1 MREAHQQSLER
12 AHRQGQA
19 TLEALLRA
27 MKETLDMKTDL
38 LEVMKGFHL
47 HQTHYLALTQDLSL
61 SDD

>member
-1 MREAHQQSLER
+1 
-12 AHRQGQA
+12 
-19 TLEALLRA
+19 